1 LDIYWARDNNFER
14 GPIMAPINQVWYNV
28 LEKLPQ

>member
-1 LDIYWARDNNFER
+1 
-14 GPIMAPINQVWYNV
+14 MAPINQVWYNV